1 MALEIVARNTATIL
15 KQSKLLSNTFTGRYI
30 YLTLYRSAIRSA
42 TAELPKNN
50 VFQL

>member
-1 MALEIVARNTATIL
+1 MALEIVAINTSTIL
-15 KQSKLLSNTFTGRYI
+15 QSKLLSNTFTGRYI

>member
-1 MALEIVARNTATIL
+1 MALEIVTRNTSIVLAPV
-15 KQSKLLSNTFTGRYI
+15 SNTFAGRYI

>member
-15 KQSKLLSNTFTGRYI
+15 SKLLRNTFTGRYI